1 MKTVGLIGF
10 GAIGQHIVRH
20 WDVVGTDYRLTHV
33 LGRGRQLAEI
43 AAACQ
48 ADVVVTDEPERFL
61 HDLPDIV
68 IEAAGHA
75 AVRAHGPAILRAGR
89 DLYLLSIGIL
99 ADQECVDALRQ
110 ACVAGAGRMLMP
122 AGALAGFD
130 GLLALRSSGLRTVR
144 YTSRKPAFA
153 WHGTPGAAVCKLD
166 TITSAVTLFEGSA
179 RDAARLYPK
188 NANLAAAVAL
198 AGLGLDDTDIVLI
211 ADPAISENIGQID
224 AEGDLGRLLVRVSG
238 EADSRNPKTSAVVG
252 ASVLA
257 ALANQASTLQ
267 YV

>member
-20 WDVVGTDYRLTHV
+20 WQAAGADYRLTSV
-33 LGRGRQLAEI
+33 LGRGRQLVDI
-43 AAACQ
+43 AAACGT
-48 ADVVVTDEPERFL
+48 DVIVTDQPETFL

-75 AVRAHGPAILRAGR
+75 AVRAHGPAILRAGC
-89 DLYLLSIGIL
+89 DLYLLSIGII

-110 ACVAGAGRMLMP
+110 ASAIGGGRILMP

-130 GLLALRSSGLRTVR
+130 GLLALRSSGLRAVR

-153 WHGTPGAAVCKLD
+153 WQGTPGAAICDLD
-166 TITSAVTLFEGSA
+166 TIRSAVTLFEGSA

-211 ADPAISENIGQID
+211 ADPSISENIGQID

-238 EADSRNPKTSAVVG
+238 GADPSNPKTSAVVG
-252 ASVLA
+252 ASVLS
-257 ALANQASTLQ
+257 ALANQASALQ